1 MLTVRGTDI
10 EKTKNMGSKTILR
23 IRALLCGGGG
33 AGSWSGRMVKLFTV
47 EPGGPTVCWRRSRGR
62 PLWWGKCRAA
72 LGNDSYVPGVSP

>member
-47 EPGGPTVCWRRSRGR
+47 EPGGPDSLLEEVTW
-62 PLWWGKCRAA
+62 AA
-72 LGNDSYVPGVSP
+72 SVVGE